1 MINNFKWLLLV
12 SLSFVAC
19 NNNDDD
25 SAPAE
30 VPVTSGSASFAKYV
44 ALGDSFAAGYSD
56 GALFKAGQETS
67 YVNILGQQFMAAG
80 GVAVTTP
87 YMADNLGGLLLG
99 GNVIIA
105 DTRKVILGFN
115 ADKTPKIA
123 SMPGTPTTDVANHLT
138 GSFSNLGIPGAKS
151 YHLLAPGYGA
161 VAGIALGKSNPYYA
175 RFATSANTTVLTDA
189 LMQSPTFFSLFIGGN
204 DVLGFA
210 TSGGVGI
217 NQTGNMDPSSYGSN
231 DITDPN
237 VFANVYDVL
246 VTKLTEKGAKGA
258 VANLPYITN
267 LPFFTTVPF
276 NPLSAKTLGKG
287 NVEAGNAA
295 IADLN
300 AKLYGPLKQVLT
312 GFNAG
317 DRINLLAVTATTP
330 GAVDV
335 PNPLLISDEKLP
347 NLSAQLTAAFTPMLG
362 AAKAAVYGQV
372 FGQARQA
379 TKADLILL
387 TSKDAIAGP
396 TGYPEPLDKFGVTF
410 PFLDKHVLIASEVEE
425 VKVATDA
432 YNQTISS
439 IAVAKGLAFVDT
451 KSALAQLT
459 STTGVRFG
467 NYQMTA
473 SYVAG
478 GAFSLDGVH
487 PTPRGYAY
495 ISNLFINAIN
505 AKYGSTLRTVDLAQ
519 YQTLFPAAIK

>member
-25 SAPAE
+25 AAPVE
-30 VPVTSGSASFAKYV
+30 VPITSGSASFAKYV

-80 GVAVTTP
+80 GVAMTTP
-87 YMADNLGGLLLG
+87 YMSDNLGGLLLG

-115 ADKTPKIA
+115 DDKTPKIA
-123 SMPGTPTTDVANHLT
+123 SIPGTPTTEVTNHLA
-138 GSFSNLGIPGAKS
+138 GPFSNLGIPGAKS
-151 YHLLAPGYGA
+151 YHLIAPGYGA

-175 RFATSANTTVLTDA
+175 RFATSTTVLADA

-210 TSGGVGI
+210 TSGGIGV
-217 NQTGNMDPSSYGSN
+217 NQTGNLDPSTYGSN

-237 VFANVYDVL
+237 VFANVYGTL
-246 VTKLTEKGAKGA
+246 VAKLTENGAKGV

-287 NVEAGNAA
+287 NVEAGNLA

-300 AKLYGPLKQVLT
+300 AKLYGPLKQALT
-312 GFNAG
+312 AFNAG
-317 DRINLLAVTATTP
+317 DRINLLMATTP
-330 GAVDV
+330 GGADV

-362 AAKAAVYGQV
+362 AAKAAAYGQI

-387 TSKDAIAGP
+387 TSKDAIAGA

-425 VKVATDA
+425 VKVATNA

-439 IAVAKGLAFVDT
+439 IAESKGLAFVDT
-451 KSALAQLT
+451 QLALAQLT
-459 STTGVRFG
+459 STGVRFG
-467 NYQMTA
+467 NYHMTA

-495 ISNLFINAIN
+495 IANLFINAIN
-505 AKYGSTLRTVDLAQ
+505 AKYGSTVRTVDLGH
-519 YQTLFPAAIK
+519 YQTLFPAVIQ